1 MCHSYFTNITTFLL
15 PISLFPIF
23 YSFLT
28 SGKLPD
34 FTCLKG
40 CMTLT
45 YYISQA
51 LKKGSVYHFD
61 IITLI

>member
-23 YSFLT
+23 YSFLKA
-28 SGKLPD
+28 SGNTD
-34 FTCLKG
+34 FTCLKKD

-51 LKKGSVYHFD
+51 LKKGSVV
-61 IITLI
+61 TLTLLH